1 MFNFCLRGI
10 SARRRAHTKEGS
22 ARAGERANAKQ
33 NWQTM
38 SLRTKWRKRERV
50 ELRRPH
56 FHSQPKH
63 NNRPVSC
70 RVLPSFVISS
80 LPSHSHL
87 LIAQAAHELTIFGRA
102 REGGGGEVAVA
113 AAAAQSNLLFVRSH
127 DEPDLRAPRHMKSS
141 SLPPPPTWRPAGW
154 RRRRR
159 RCKVKSSWFLGWMVL
174 GCTRLH
180 VEKSKELALPPPHPR
195 SSIGVL
201 ISVGSMPIP

>member
-80 LPSHSHL
+80 LPSYSHL

-127 DEPDLRAPRHMKSS
+127 DERRDLRSYE
-141 SLPPPPTWRPAGW
+141 
-154 RRRRR
+154 
-159 RCKVKSSWFLGWMVL
+159 VI
-174 GCTRLH
+174 
-180 VEKSKELALPPPHPR
+180 LAAAAASPL
-195 SSIGVL
+195 SIGSAAMQSKVEL
-201 ISVGSMPIP
+201 VPRLDGSWLHAVARRKK

>member
-1 MFNFCLRGI
+1 MRGR
-10 SARRRAHTKEGS
+10 AREQMPNRTGKQCHLEQS
-22 ARAGERANAKQ
+22 GEREKEWSYEGRIFIANQ
-33 NWQTM
+33 NITTDLSPVVSFPP
-38 SLRTKWRKRERV
+38 SL
-50 ELRRPH
+50 
-56 FHSQPKH
+56 F
-63 NNRPVSC
+63 
-70 RVLPSFVISS
+70 PSS
-80 LPSHSHL
+80 SHSHL